1 MTRQFTKGRHMP
13 MVRVSWVTGR
23 SAEQKKQLAARIT
36 VAVAEIGDVSAK
48 NVWVV
53 FDDVDPQNWAVE
65 GRLVD
70 ET

>member
-1 MTRQFTKGRHMP
+1 MAEGCRRP
-13 MVRVSWVTGR
+13 VAGR

-36 VAVAEIGDVSAK
+36 AAVAQSGDVSAK

-70 ET
+70 ES